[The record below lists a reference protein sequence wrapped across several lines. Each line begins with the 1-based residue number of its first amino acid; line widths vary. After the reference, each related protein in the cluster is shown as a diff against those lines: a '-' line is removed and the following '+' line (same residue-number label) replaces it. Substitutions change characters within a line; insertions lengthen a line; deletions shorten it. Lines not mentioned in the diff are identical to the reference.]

1 MSKPANT
8 VAIGAFVAGSLLILF
23 SIIFYLSGGA
33 FGKESVPG
41 LVIFDGSV
49 KGLNVGAPVAFKG
62 VQIGEVVDIDVYI
75 DPSNYDVLTPVEI
88 RVDVTRIKRVGDV
101 ERRDDE
107 LENLIERGLRAQL
120 QLQSLLT
127 GLLYVNL
134 DFHPGSKLRFTAEE
148 FDIDPD
154 EFIVIPTVPTDLE
167 RLARTLDLLDIAGLV
182 QAMNDTVSGM
192 DAIVN
197 NPEMQS
203 LAGNFNKTLV
213 AIEQLSARLDVEV
226 ETLSPGLNQLIADTD
241 LTMQKLPGLSAS
253 GKETLEELTRAL
265 KTAQATLESVNYT
278 LSDDSAVLYDV
289 RRAAQEMGAA
299 GRAMQSLAETIETQ
313 PEALLR
319 GKSALGK

>member
-8 VAIGAFVAGSLLILF
+8 VAIGAFVTGGLLILF
-23 SIIFYLSGGA
+23 SIVFYLSGGA
-33 FGKESVPG
+33 FGRETVKG

-62 VQIGEVVDIDVYI
+62 VQIGEVTKIDLVI
-75 DPSNYDVLTPVEI
+75 NTDTFEVVTPVEI
-88 RVDVTRIKRVGDV
+88 RVNDSRMRRIGTDLDVDT
-101 ERRDDE
+101 
-107 LENLIERGLRAQL
+107 LPHFIERGLRAQL

-127 GLLYVNL
+127 GLLYIPL
-134 DFHPGSKLRFTAEE
+134 DFHPGSELRYTAE
-148 FDIDPD
+148 DINIDDD
-154 EFIVIPTVPTDLE
+154 EVIILPTIPTDLE
-167 RLARTLDLLDIAGLV
+167 RISRNLEQVDFGELIRTISETIVGVDEFI
-182 QAMNDTVSGM
+182 ND
-192 DAIVN
+192 
-197 NPEMQS
+197 PEMQA
-203 LAGNFNKTLV
+203 LAGNLNETLQ

-253 GKETLEELTRAL
+253 GKETLEELTAAL
-265 KTAQATLESVNYT
+265 KTAQTTLESVNYT